1 MRSLARASFAGVFA
15 LALACGNGDSGSE
28 SECIPGDL
36 YCECNQGACLAG
48 LVCSA
53 NICVG
58 ASGDGDTSDGSTGDG
73 EPGDGDGDTGDGD
86 GDGDTGDGDGAPG
99 DGDGDTGDG
108 DGAPGDG
115 DGEGCGTGE
124 QLCNG
129 VCTNVMEDDANCGDC
144 GNVCDIAGNTGGCD
158 NGTCAP
164 ALSECINSEDP
175 PKSCDEICSEFGKT
189 CVSLGCNGM
198 TYSWYGSLN
207 MCAQFA
213 GDPNQND
220 CSHPMALAGAV
231 LRCCCQ

>member
-1 MRSLARASFAGVFA
+1 MGMRSLARASFAGVFA

-28 SECIPGDL
+28 SECIPGEL

-48 LVCSA
+48 LVCND
-53 NICVG
+53 NICLAPSG
-58 ASGDGDTSDGSTGDG
+58 DGDGDTSDGNT
-73 EPGDGDGDTGDGD
+73 GDGDGDTGD

-129 VCTNVMEDDANCGDC
+129 VCTNVMEDDANCGEC
-144 GNVCDIAGNTGGCD
+144 GNVCDIAGTTGGCD
-158 NGTCAP
+158 NGTCEA
-164 ALSECINSEDP
+164 ALSECILAEDP
-175 PKSCDEICSEFGKT
+175 PKSCNEVCSEFGKS
-189 CVSLGCNGM
+189 CVNLGCDGM

-207 MCAQFA
+207 TCAQFL
-213 GDPNQND
+213 GNPNQND
-220 CSHPMALAGAV
+220 CSHPMLMGGVAI
-231 LRCCCQ
+231 RCCCQ